1 MARQEGSKEVT
12 TVASVEKQIKDEV
25 AKLSELRGNTR
36 CYPLLLTGVF
46 IRDSLVD
53 DVYDDLR
60 TGYSDDT
67 SCLEVIV
74 DSGGGDI
81 DATYNLALL
90 FRRFGREKLTFIV
103 PRWAKSAATLLVC
116 AGDNIL
122 MTPVA
127 ELGPLDP
134 QITVMNPLEDR
145 MEEFSPLHIESTLS
159 LIREEYK
166 AGNKELADGLLKRL
180 QFPLT
185 LGSFKKS
192 LELGSQYLVNLL
204 SSRMLKDNIDL
215 AKAIGEQLTQGYADH
230 TFCIDIQ
237 EAQRIGL
244 KVEELL
250 AEQLGVVWNIHRL
263 TKKKHELE
271 QAKKRKELRK
281 RIKELP
287 PELLEKLPEDLV
299 RGIEKKRRE
308 ALD

>member
-1 MARQEGSKEVT
+1 MPKKEHGEKST
-12 TVASVEKQIKDEV
+12 TITSIEKQIKDEIV
-25 AKLSELRGNTR
+25 KLSKLRGNTR
-36 CYPLLLTGVF
+36 CYPLLLTGVL
-46 IRDSLVD
+46 IRDPLVD

-60 TGYSDDT
+60 TAYADDT
-67 SCLEVIV
+67 DCLEVVV

-90 FRRFGREKLTFIV
+90 FRRFGRKRLTFIV

-134 QITVMNPLEDR
+134 QITAMNPLEGR
-145 MEEFSPLHIESTLS
+145 MEEFSPLHIESTLT

-166 AGNKELADGLLKRL
+166 NGHKDLADGLLKRL

-192 LELGSQYLVNLL
+192 LELGNQYLVNLL

-215 AKAIGEQLTQGYADH
+215 ANSIGKQLTEGYADH
-230 TFCIDIQ
+230 TFCIDVQ

-244 KVEELL
+244 KAEELGGKEL
-250 AEQLGVVWNIHRL
+250 DIIWDVHRL
-263 TKKKHELE
+263 VRKKRELE
-271 QAKKRKELRK
+271 QAQKKRELRK

-287 PELLEKLPEDLV
+287 PELLEKLPEDLL
-299 RGIEKKRRE
+299 RGIEKEQRKPLR
-308 ALD
+308 